1 MIVSLV
7 FLEHMLDAIR
17 VVDQVSGPEKE
28 AYPNDITVVPGH
40 FQSKTQRVVPDI
52 SRTPKQEMTGRSWY
66 TFVVRQFCFPL
77 LTSALVLLEDH
88 QGRSCRCS
96 SSA

>member
-17 VVDQVSGPEKE
+17 VIDQVSGPEKE

-66 TFVVRQFCFPL
+66 TLVVRQFCFPF
-77 LTSALVLLEDH
+77 SALQVLRLSLPVCFRLPEFP
-88 QGRSCRCS
+88 R
-96 SSA
+96 